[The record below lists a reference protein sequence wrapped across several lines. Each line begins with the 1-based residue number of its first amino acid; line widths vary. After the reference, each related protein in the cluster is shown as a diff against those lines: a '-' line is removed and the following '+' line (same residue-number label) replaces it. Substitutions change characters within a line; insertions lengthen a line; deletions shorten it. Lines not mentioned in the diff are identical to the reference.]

1 MLLIFEKR
9 TIKLIDYIVRFYLIS
24 NYYKVAKVTFNPEKD
39 KKTDL

>member
-1 MLLIFEKR
+1 MYKKL

-24 NYYKVAKVTFNPEKD
+24 NYYKVAKVTFNPEED